1 MEKKDEMLTNED
13 IRQVS
18 RFFDKQII
26 EEDEWANQVDELING
41 CLVYKITT
49 RGVIDLQINEVDKKI
64 NQVR

>member
-1 MEKKDEMLTNED
+1 MLTNED